1 MEGYAC
7 VAKATQYESSKEMKL
22 PSPQTSLG
30 KAIERAIFVAVIAG
44 IGAYLKDPSVTGGGV
59 MYFGIKTIYDLLNS
73 NVKNI

>member
-7 VAKATQYESSKEMKL
+7 VAEKAQYESSKQMNL

-73 NVKNI
+73 NIKNI

>member
-7 VAKATQYESSKEMKL
+7 VAEKAQYESSKQMNL